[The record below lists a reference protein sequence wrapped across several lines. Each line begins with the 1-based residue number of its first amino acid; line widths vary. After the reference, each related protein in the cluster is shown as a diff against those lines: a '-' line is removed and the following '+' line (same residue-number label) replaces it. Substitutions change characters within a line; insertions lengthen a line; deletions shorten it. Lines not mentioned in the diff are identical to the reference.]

1 MPTKTKK
8 TKIYD
13 LQILPLDKN
22 KQGFLVRRQLMSAT
36 VTGNTLMTRIPVF
49 KITTNNGTLMIKTCR
64 ISKLKS
70 LVADGMEL
78 NRNEYFMVPV
88 KCPICLK
95 KVGEDDV
102 KKAYMCLT
110 KCGNRHM
117 ICSECTI
124 NWGGKP
130 CPMCRGVSG
139 PKGTP
144 PIPMPT
150 RVVSQP
156 ITNKPPYKVKQFSVP
171 PLSYVKS
178 SSEAAY
184 NKSQAMSSCAYDPIE
199 PAKVTWM
206 RENNT
211 LMEIGPEFPQSTSP
225 SGENKIVVE
234 PNQTKTWTEQDFGI
248 GSNIEKF
255 ICFVILASQPSTY
268 IDLFMTYYDGTN
280 VTSTIYKDTASTNRT
295 VGEAFHRGDQRDGN
309 FFLHAA
315 LLKPTMKLTKLEYGV
330 HPLLPSECTN
340 LPQSIVDKPN
350 DYGKSIAQDT
360 MVAEDEVVVFVSLG
374 AYKQDII
381 EILTINE
388 RKDASFVLIL
398 RNTNGEYKELT
409 VNMNLLNDHIP
420 NARVYTGLKLT
431 FKREAI
437 DRGHES
443 D

>member
-1 MPTKTKK
+1 MQAKTKK

-13 LQILPLDKN
+13 LQILHLDEK
-22 KQGFLVRRQLMSAT
+22 KQEFPVRRQLMTAT
-36 VTGNTLMTRIPVF
+36 VTGITSMTRIPVF
-49 KITTNNGTLMIKTCR
+49 KITTNNGTLMIQTCR

-102 KKAYMCLT
+102 KSAYMCLT

-130 CPMCRGVSG
+130 CPMCRGASG

-156 ITNKPPYKVKQFSVP
+156 VKPKPPCKAKQLSVP
-171 PLSYVKS
+171 PLSYAKS

-184 NKSQAMSSCAYDPIE
+184 NKSQALTSLSYDSNE

-211 LMEIGPEFPQSTSP
+211 LMEIGPGFPQSTSP
-225 SGENKIVVE
+225 SGENKVVVE
-234 PNQTKTWTEQDFGI
+234 PNQAKTWYEHNFGI

-255 ICFVILASQPSTY
+255 ICFVILGSQPSAY
-268 IDLFMTYYDGTN
+268 IDLFITYKDGTN
-280 VTSTIYKDTASTNRT
+280 VTTTIYKDTASTNKT
-295 VGEAFHRGDQRDGN
+295 VGKAFHRGDQRDGN

-315 LLKPTMKLTKLEYGV
+315 LIEPTMKLTKLEYGV

-340 LPQSIVDKPN
+340 LPQSIVDNPN
-350 DYGKSIAQDT
+350 DYGKSIAQGT
-360 MVAEDEVVVFVSLG
+360 MMAEDEVVVFVSLG
-374 AYKQDII
+374 AYKQDTI
-381 EILTINE
+381 EILTIDE
-388 RKDASFVLIL
+388 RKDASFVLML

-409 VNMNLLNDHIP
+409 VNVNLLNDYIP

-431 FKREAI
+431 FKREDI
-437 DRGHES
+437 DR
-443 D
+443 